1 MSRAS
6 KLTLAATG
14 LGTAGIVYFV
24 HWAQENDR
32 AVRTGSLLS
41 VDDILMI
48 YSVTQAMHKG
58 VERDMEKQ
66 RIRQERQAEFEL
78 QKRLEQEYLKLQTVH
93 STTDGTETAGQTTST
108 GS

>member
-14 LGTAGIVYFV
+14 LGAAGIICFV
-24 HWAQENDR
+24 HWAQEQDK
-32 AVRTGSLLS
+32 AS
-41 VDDILMI
+41 
-48 YSVTQAMHKG
+48 MHKG

-78 QKRLEQEYLKLQTVH
+78 QRRLEEEYRKLQAVSPSIEEQSGGVTNQGGGV
-93 STTDGTETAGQTTST
+93 
-108 GS
+108 

>member
-14 LGTAGIVYFV
+14 LGTAGIIYFV

-32 AVRTGSLLS
+32 A
-41 VDDILMI
+41 
-48 YSVTQAMHKG
+48 AMHRG

-66 RIRQERQAEFEL
+66 RIRAERQADFEM
-78 QKRLEQEYLKLQTVH
+78 QKRLEEEYLKLQTV
-93 STTDGTETAGQTTST
+93 TAIDTPSST
-108 GS
+108 GKPSGGNNPANGS

>member
-14 LGTAGIVYFV
+14 LGTAGIIYFV

-32 AVRTGSLLS
+32 A
-41 VDDILMI
+41 
-48 YSVTQAMHKG
+48 AMHRG

-66 RIRQERQAEFEL
+66 RVRQERQAEFEM
-78 QKRLEQEYLKLQTVH
+78 QKRLEEEYLKLQTV
-93 STTDGTETAGQTTST
+93 TAITDNQNPAGNSP
-108 GS
+108 GGNN